1 MFVIQILPGL
11 RQFGLGKSEKKRN
24 KNEGLNWSHVVEYSR
39 YPVLSRK
46 DAVRQVTQQT
56 QQTLGER
63 IILYTLS

>member
-46 DAVRQVTQQT
+46 DAVQ
-56 QQTLGER
+56 
-63 IILYTLS
+63 